1 MARIEHPAGVFS
13 GACTRLLAEI
23 AREFTGSGEGGREE
37 DRDGERGGEGRYF
50 LKT

>member
-1 MARIEHPAGVFS
+1 MARIEHPAGMFS

-23 AREFTGSGEGGREE
+23 AREFIRRKREE
-37 DRDGERGGEGRYF
+37 DKGEKERGGGRYF